1 MPEAAVYG
9 VRITVF
15 LLLCLL
21 QIFHPTMLFFKK
33 EIIII
38 RLAIALH
45 SLYPVFPFGITSMR
59 LNFKMFTQCLSQ
71 ETYHTISF

>member
-21 QIFHPTMLFFKK
+21 QIFHSTMLFFKK

-45 SLYPVFPFGITSMR
+45 SVSRVSIW
-59 LNFKMFTQCLSQ
+59 NNVD
-71 ETYHTISF
+71 ETEF